1 MKMSEQQLRF
11 LNLMAVSGITGLKKT
26 SIYTLQKQGFPK
38 PIKISAAGRQSGARW
53 VESEIYAWM
62 NSRIQLRDNNP
73 APPPAQQKANTLE
86 LVS

>member
-1 MKMSEQQLRF
+1 MSEQQLRF

-53 VESEIYAWM
+53 VESEVYAWM

-73 APPPAQQKANTLE
+73 ASPPAQQKANTLE

>member
-1 MKMSEQQLRF
+1 MSEQQLRF

-53 VESEIYAWM
+53 VESEVLAWM
-62 NSRIQLRDNNP
+62 NSRIQLRD
-73 APPPAQQKANTLE
+73 AGIQ
-86 LVS
+86 